1 MNNDYQ
7 APFSAE
13 EIDEQIDFATR
24 RLASR
29 PPSAMPPPDWR
40 LIEDVQRAYPAEDEE
55 MTDSLARVRRRLA
68 SSAPEFNAGAPARR
82 RPSRSQPDYR
92 SSSGAIPPRRPPA
105 GRQGKGFPLR
115 LLTIAAAVLLVVV
128 VGGLVAGIILVRQ
141 HGPTVANQAEATPLP
156 HPPEIAYIGSDNNVW
171 VMDWPGGTP
180 KQVTTDA
187 QAKTPPMYMGLVWS
201 PDGSLLAVAK
211 ETTQKD
217 FMVILKTDGAVV
229 VSVPLPVRLSAPT
242 LLEIPFAWSPDSRVV
257 AFRGEATLDP
267 AGNTYVRKL
276 LLLDAH
282 TGKIVKTLTYD
293 EAGGGGCGGG
303 GGSDLLYE
311 IWRVE
316 HAGFE
321 IPQDDFVWS
330 PDGHSLLLT
339 RIPPGNCAGGQ
350 GIQINLNTG
359 KTDAPYPF
367 IGSYQPGGNL
377 ILGYWS
383 DGTLGLTDLSA
394 NHVRALVGPEAY
406 VNPPRY
412 VTLLGTAA
420 WASDGQ
426 SVYYEHD
433 DGIWQIGVDGSNPHQ
448 VVAGT
453 ALDSQQNATVQ
464 LVPSPSPDGSMLLYF
479 QVRGSNRGVDDPAPT
494 IPVTTQGYIAQANG
508 SNPVALPP
516 GVKEAAWRPG
526 K

>member
-1 MNNDYQ
+1 M
-7 APFSAE
+7 
-13 EIDEQIDFATR
+13 
-24 RLASR
+24 
-29 PPSAMPPPDWR
+29 
-40 LIEDVQRAYPAEDEE
+40 
-55 MTDSLARVRRRLA
+55 
-68 SSAPEFNAGAPARR
+68 
-82 RPSRSQPDYR
+82 
-92 SSSGAIPPRRPPA
+92 PPA

-115 LLTIAAAVLLVVV
+115 IVTIAAAVLLVAVI
-128 VGGLVAGIILVRQ
+128 GSLVAGIILVRQ
-141 HGPTVANQAEATPLP
+141 HGPVVANQPTVRPGQTAQSTQSPLLSG
-156 HPPEIAYIGSDNNVW
+156 PEIAYIGSDNNVW
-171 VMDWPGGTP
+171 VMTWPGGTP
-180 KQVTTDA
+180 KQLTTDA
-187 QAKTPPMYMGLVWS
+187 QGRSIYYGLAWS
-201 PDGSLLAVAK
+201 PNGSLLAFKEGAIGNSAGSIIIMKPDGSL
-211 ETTQKD
+211 
-217 FMVILKTDGAVV
+217 VV
-229 VSVPLPVRLSAPT
+229 KAPLQVDTPN
-242 LLEIPFAWSPDSRVV
+242 EIPFAWSPDSRMV

-267 AGNTYVRKL
+267 AGSKYVRKL

-282 TGKIVKTLTYD
+282 TGNIVKTLTYD

-321 IPQDDFVWS
+321 IPKDDFVWS

-350 GIQINLNTG
+350 GIQINLDTG

-412 VTLLGTAA
+412 LTLLGAAA

-426 SVYYEHD
+426 SIYYEHD
-433 DGIWQIGVDGSNPHQ
+433 DSIWQIGVDGSNPHR

-464 LVPSPSPDGSMLLYF
+464 LVPSPSPDGHMLLYF

-494 IPVTTQGYIAQANG
+494 IPLTSQWYIAHADG
-508 SNPVALPP
+508 SNPQPLPQ
-516 GVKEAAWRPG
+516 GISDVVWRPG